1 MLSFWFLGK
10 NQKTCRKLNKIVN
23 QSTETQVFWKVLF
36 RIVAL
41 TVSRT
46 ETASALVVRWFVS
59 AKFRIKF
66 FQPSFFSI
74 LIKIFLV
81 SS

>member
-10 NQKTCRKLNKIVN
+10 NQKTCRKSNKIVN
-23 QSTETQVFWKVLF
+23 QSTEVFWKVPF

-66 FQPSFFSI
+66 FQPSLFSI